1 MRGETLFFLQYS
13 TNTSI
18 SIHSPRAGRDYGGG
32 AKNYQCRRFQSTL
45 PVRGETAV
53 VPDSTCVCVDFNPL
67 SPCGERHQNRRRN
80 DANLSI
86 SIHSPR
92 AGRDGILP
100 GGIIAPILN
109 FNPLSPCGERQ
120 IQIGNVK
127 GDGTISIHSP
137 RAGRDFGGIP
147 NSFTWRNFNP
157 LSPCGER
164 RV

>member
-1 MRGETLFFLQYS
+1 MRGETKSLKAS
-13 TNTSI
+13 TTDA
-18 SIHSPRAGRDYGGG
+18 P
-32 AKNYQCRRFQSTL
+32 KFQSTL
-45 PVRGETAV
+45 PVRGETGS
-53 VPDSTCVCVDFNPL
+53 DSDILLHLIDFNPL

-109 FNPLSPCGERQ
+109 FNPLSPCGERLFRLV
-120 IQIGNVK
+120 GS
-127 GDGTISIHSP
+127 GSADCISIHSP
-137 RAGRDFGGIP
+137 RAGRDWGKGANIA
-147 NSFTWRNFNP
+147 SGSHFNP

-164 RV
+164 PFVERKSQQTAGISIHSPRAGRD